1 MNNTVN
7 TSRRARRAFSART
20 TLAAALIAL
29 ACAGCALDQ
38 PLAGLGNIFGA
49 PAEAKTAQN
58 SKLEAVQRKVAEGAD
73 AKALREELSSVLE
86 DYSCGKEATGMD
98 RLEAV
103 RFLLDNGVGV
113 NQKNE
118 GNQTPL
124 QESLERL
131 SYAHW
136 ACFLNEVD
144 GGEIKKEEHSKIA
157 MLLVS
162 RGANMNISVTS
173 AGSGQTA
180 RSQIYRTALG
190 TAVECGMSDLVQMM
204 IEKGAKVNAADKW
217 GQTPLQVAQ
226 EALNG
231 AETEAQKN
239 EYRKIISML
248 KSAGAGSKGKKNAK
262 KRK

>member
-1 MNNTVN
+1 MNNTSH
-7 TSRRARRAFSART
+7 TSRCAFSART
-20 TLAAALIAL
+20 ALAAAAVVL
-29 ACAGCALDQ
+29 ACGGCALDQ
-38 PLAGLGNIFGA
+38 PFAGLGNVLGA
-49 PAEAKTAQN
+49 PAEAKTASNAQG
-58 SKLEAVQRKVAEGAD
+58 SALEAVKRQVAEGAD
-73 AKALREELSSVLE
+73 AKALRKALSSVLE
-86 DYSCGKEATGMD
+86 DYSCEKEAADAD

-113 NQKNE
+113 NQKTE
-118 GNQTPL
+118 GDQTPL
-124 QESLERL
+124 EESLERL

-136 ACFLNEVD
+136 MCFLGGADED
-144 GGEIKKEEHSKIA
+144 GIKKEEHGKIA

-180 RSQIYRTALG
+180 RSQIYLTALG

-204 IEKGAKVNAADKW
+204 LEKGANVNATDEQ

-226 EALNG
+226 DALNV
-231 AETEAQKN
+231 AETEAQK
-239 EYRKIISML
+239 EYRKIISLL
-248 KSAGAGSKGKKNAK
+248 KSAGAGSKGKKAGAK

>member
-1 MNNTVN
+1 MNNTLH
-7 TSRRARRAFSART
+7 TSRRVRRAFSART
-20 TLAAALIAL
+20 TLAAALVAL
-29 ACAGCALDQ
+29 ACGGCALDQ
-38 PLAGLGNIFGA
+38 PLAGLGNILGA

-58 SKLEAVQRKVAEGAD
+58 SKLEAVKRKVADGVDSKE
-73 AKALREELSSVLE
+73 LRKELTSVLK
-86 DYSCGKEATGMD
+86 DYSCEKEAADMD

-113 NQKNE
+113 NQKTE
-118 GNQTPL
+118 ADQTPL
-124 QESLERL
+124 EESLEEL
-131 SYAHW
+131 SSAHW
-136 ACFLNEVD
+136 RCFLNGPDE
-144 GGEIKKEEHSKIA
+144 GGIKKEEHSKIA

-204 IEKGAKVNAADKW
+204 LEKGAKVNAVDKE

-226 EALNG
+226 DNLNE

-248 KSAGAGSKGKKNAK
+248 KSVGASSKAKKSAK